1 MTKTRITQRTTNNPT
16 NLPASGVVRFDGNI
30 QAASRGSF
38 APQLQPIKF
47 TAGGEYMDQMNAIAD
62 LGTGIFNATAKVAAA
77 SQRAKAAEIDAFLAG
92 TKATDLVETRRI
104 YNENML
110 EGNDPEQLTVKLEAY
125 KTGKM
130 ANMPEEIKP
139 HYAQSFDNQAAVLTV
154 ESQNKFFKKAKDDA
168 SASLQASKEIIKDDI
183 FENPAPLTEI
193 EVQANQDKMAKY
205 QGALQAQIAH
215 GDITTEEA
223 QLELR
228 EFQKEALILG
238 MKTQMKD
245 LTPDQRAA
253 EVKRLQDMKSI
264 PMGLNEQDRQD
275 MVKQLNAYNNDI
287 TAVEIKAN
295 AAKKSEE
302 DLARSRE
309 GAALEIGIVDG
320 VKNRQDVI
328 RAEQEGIITPAKK
341 VQLVKLLAEKDKK
354 EVADGNLIGDTLNAA
369 YNNIGYL
376 DPKNTEHKKGINLT
390 YEKVIKPELEKAPS
404 PAAKKQLI
412 TNYVQATGVVPED
425 LRGEMRAT
433 FRGDDV
439 EKKVFYADLIGRLQ
453 DVKPQAL
460 DDFDDKDIVQGM
472 MIYDMVRTGTPNE
485 LAVKKVEDI
494 TTGLTASKLELLDG
508 TLNEYWKD
516 KGDKLEQRD
525 AIVNEMA
532 DAFDKSWFFQANAK
546 LPQRGKI
553 PFFKDTVTHAGIEL
567 ALEDDYKNTF
577 KTYYKASNG
586 DERLAKEQTRRVME
600 RDWGVTSINGTSKQ
614 LTKYPIEREYAMMDA
629 SNKFNFGPSTKW
641 LKKELVADLRK
652 HPGYEDIEPEDIFL
666 EGDDQTGREK
676 SAGQYPSYKVQ
687 VFNKKGEFDP
697 YLPPEVRRWYPDVD
711 KYIKQEKPKVIA
723 QHEAQLLKEE
733 LSIYNVDPLN
743 PASILLGTLPQKR

>member
-1 MTKTRITQRTTNNPT
+1 MTRNRLTQGRRSSAIRQ
-16 NLPASGVVRFDGNI
+16 ASSNVARFDERPARAQSVP
-30 QAASRGSF
+30 QAA
-38 APQLQPIKF
+38 PIKF
-47 TAGGEYMDQMNAIAD
+47 SAGGAYMEQMNAIAD

-77 SQRAKAAEIDAFLAG
+77 SQRAKAAETDAFLAG

-154 ESQNKFFKKAKDDA
+154 ESQNKFFEKAKDDA
-168 SASLQASKEIIKDDI
+168 SDSLQASKEIIKDDL

-193 EVQANQDKMAKY
+193 EAQANQDKMAKWA
-205 QGALQAQIAH
+205 GALQDQVAH
-215 GDITTEEA
+215 GDITPKEA

-228 EFQKEALILG
+228 EFQKDFLVLG

-253 EVKRLQDMKSI
+253 EVKKLQDMKSI
-264 PMGLNEQDRQD
+264 PMGLNEEDRQD
-275 MVKQLNAYNNDI
+275 MVEQLNAYNTDTTTI
-287 TAVEIKAN
+287 EIKAN
-295 AAKKSEE
+295 AAKKVEE

-309 GAALEIGIVDG
+309 GAALEIGVIEG
-320 VKNRQDVI
+320 EKNMQDI
-328 RAEQEGIITPAKK
+328 NRAEQQGTITPAKK
-341 VQLVKLLAEKDKK
+341 VQLYKLLQEKNKK
-354 EVADGNLIGDTLNAA
+354 EISDGNLIGDTINAA
-369 YNNIGYL
+369 YNNVGHL

-404 PAAKKQLI
+404 GAAKKQLI
-412 TNYVQATGVVPED
+412 TNYVQATGVVPEN
-425 LRGEMRAT
+425 LRGEMRST

-472 MIYDMVRTGTPNE
+472 MIYDMIRTGTPNE

-494 TTGLTASKLELLDG
+494 TSGLTKDKLELLDG
-508 TLNEYWKD
+508 TLNEHWKS
-516 KGDKLEQRD
+516 KGGPTERRES
-525 AIVNEMA
+525 IVNEMA
-532 DAFDKSWFFQANAK
+532 DAFDNSWFFEANAK
-546 LPQRGKI
+546 LPQRGSI
-553 PFFKDTVTHAGIEL
+553 PFFKDTVIQAGIEL
-567 ALEDDYKNTF
+567 ELEREYKNTF
-577 KTYYKASNG
+577 ETYYKASNG
-586 DERLAKEQTRRVME
+586 DLRLAKEQTRRVME

-614 LTKYPIEREYAMMDA
+614 LEKYPIEREYAMMDA

-641 LKKELVADLRK
+641 IKKELVADLRK
-652 HPGYEDIEPEDIFL
+652 HPEYEDIEPKDIFL
-666 EGDDQTGREK
+666 KSDDQTGRER
-676 SAGQYPSYKVQ
+676 SAGKYPSYKVE

-697 YLPPEVRRWYPDVD
+697 YLPPEVRRWYPDID
-711 KYIKQEKPKVIA
+711 KYIKQEKPRVIA

-733 LSIYNVDPLN
+733 FARTGRIEDYERK
-743 PASILLGTLPQKR
+743 IQKFKALKEKTK